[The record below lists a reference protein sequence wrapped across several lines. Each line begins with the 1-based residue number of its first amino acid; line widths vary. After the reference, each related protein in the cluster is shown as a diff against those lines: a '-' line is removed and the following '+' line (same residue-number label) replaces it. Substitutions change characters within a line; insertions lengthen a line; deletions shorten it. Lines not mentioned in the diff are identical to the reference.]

1 MFLMA
6 FSSLFSNSS
15 NENNYL
21 VNREVVVIGNESSL
35 SYTNFFSPE
44 GDVEEEIVSLP
55 SSDLVV
61 PTMLPV
67 RMVVVGSSRMGKW
80 KKLFR

>member
-67 RMVVVGSSRMGKW
+67 RMVVVGSSRMGK
-80 KKLFR
+80 

>member
-1 MFLMA
+1 MA

-67 RMVVVGSSRMGKW
+67 RMVVVGSSRMGK
-80 KKLFR
+80 